1 MTKNTYNKNS
11 KKKFDRPIRL
21 WKLEPGSTC
30 TIFAEPSRGIFKSK
44 DKTVYRRDTENT
56 ILIDVNDESHVA
68 ILLPEDLV
76 IPQSRP
82 KHGAKR

>member
-1 MTKNTYNKNS
+1 MSKNTQNNK
-11 KKKFDRPIRL
+11 KTVRPIRL
-21 WKLEPGSTC
+21 FRLEPGSTC

-56 ILIDVNDESHVA
+56 VLIDVNDPEHVA

-76 IPQSRP
+76 VPMSRP

>member
-1 MTKNTYNKNS
+1 MKNTA
-11 KKKFDRPIRL
+11 KKTLRPIRL
-21 WKLEPGSTC
+21 FRLEPGSTC

-56 ILIDVNDESHVA
+56 VLVDVADENHVA

-76 IPQSRP
+76 VPMSRP
-82 KHGAKR
+82 KKGGKR

>member
-1 MTKNTYNKNS
+1 MNKNTNK
-11 KKKFDRPIRL
+11 KTVRPIRL
-21 WKLEPGSTC
+21 FRLEPGSTC

>member
-1 MTKNTYNKNS
+1 MNKN
-11 KKKFDRPIRL
+11 KKTVRPIRL
-21 WKLEPGSTC
+21 FRLEPGSTC

>member
-1 MTKNTYNKNS
+1 MTKNTYNKN
-11 KKKFDRPIRL
+11 KKKSDRPIRL